1 MSRTALR
8 TAKPRTA
15 KPRTAKPRTALRTMK
30 ITKSTRKSGSA
41 VVEVTSMYHF
51 TSSGP
56 ITLASTE
63 DIERFDAYAAEQE
76 RQMQIREEIE
86 MLRRA
91 EAIES
96 ETRDRW
102 EQSQIQQFRTENFE
116 EYSRRLAIAE
126 DIRNIYEEVR
136 LINESDDANDSTRD
150 LMERAWSRYYTARCD
165 IDRWVRMGALGLSQ
179 DQN

>member
-1 MSRTALR
+1 
-8 TAKPRTA
+8 
-15 KPRTAKPRTALRTMK
+15 MK
-30 ITKSTRKSGSA
+30 ITKSTRKPGSA

-56 ITLASTE
+56 IILASTE
-63 DIERFDAYAAEQE
+63 RVDAYAAEQE

-91 EAIES
+91 DAIES

-102 EQSQIQQFRTENFE
+102 EQAQIQQFRTENFE

-126 DIRNIYEEVR
+126 DIRNIYEEVS

-150 LMERAWSRYYTARCD
+150 LMERAWSIYYTARCD
-165 IDRWVRMGALGLSQ
+165 IDRWERMGTLGLSQ